1 MVIAL
6 AWVVLEKHMQGKV
19 IVVGKVKITEKKR
32 MTAPDVKKGDRILF
46 SKYAGTEAKIDQKEN
61 LIIREGDIL
70 GIIEA

>member
-6 AWVVLEKHMQGKV
+6 ARVVLEKHMQGKV
-19 IVVGKVKITEKKR
+19 IIVGKVKITEKKR
-32 MTAPDVKKGDRILF
+32 MTATDVKKGDRILF
-46 SKYAGTEAKIDQKEN
+46 SKYVGTEAKIDQKEH